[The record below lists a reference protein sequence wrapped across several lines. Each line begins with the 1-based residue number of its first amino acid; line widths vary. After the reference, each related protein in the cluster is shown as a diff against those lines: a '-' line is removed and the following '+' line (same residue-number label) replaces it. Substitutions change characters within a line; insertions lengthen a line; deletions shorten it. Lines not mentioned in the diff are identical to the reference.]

1 MLLDVRPRSLR
12 RRYGRSTGRLRRA
25 GALACAVAFVHLAS
39 ARQALLAQPAVPPDP
54 AAVAVLRSALAALG
68 GEDALRRAGGI
79 QIAGEGT
86 FDLGVRLQGR
96 RADATEPVPLDERL
110 AIAIADD
117 GTVRVAFETR
127 THVNPDAEEW
137 IRTIHDS
144 LHRTLL
150 IDRLARRA
158 FWLGSGRDSS
168 AWRRIGRVV
177 PHVLLAEAIE
187 PDARLRL
194 GGVQTLD
201 GNSVHAVAWDVD
213 SATTLMLLVDRRD
226 ALLRGFEYD
235 LTMPVRGPVIV
246 RWTYDAYR
254 DVDGVGPFPGGH
266 TVSIDGLPLRRVV
279 YSEVRAGLGR
289 SSLFEPV
296 DGIEIPPPPEPR
308 PPPPADAAP
317 SAAPVDPDVRTL
329 APGVFLAPNVR
340 GGFHHLFV
348 EFADHVL
355 VVDATAPWL
364 ELHEIP
370 AGSRTSPD
378 ALGERLLAAVRSAVP
393 EKPVRYLALTHHHGD
408 HAGGAK
414 PLADAGATILTAPPT
429 AGIARRVAPRARIE
443 QVHGART
450 IADSTME
457 VRLIDVGPN
466 PHVDG
471 MLVVWLPRQRILYT
485 SDLWEPTSPRFFP
498 SVARTPVM
506 RWFVEW
512 LDRSGLDPAEIFA
525 IHGSARVT
533 TEQLEMIRSRLRSAP
548 PS

>member
-1 MLLDVRPRSLR
+1 MLFPGRPRSLP
-12 RRYGRSTGRLRRA
+12 GRHGPSIGRLRRA
-25 GALACAVAFVHLAS
+25 GALGCAIAFAHAAS
-39 ARQALLAQPAVPPDP
+39 PRLALLAQPAVPSDS
-54 AAVAVLRSALAALG
+54 AAVALLRSALAALG
-68 GEDALRRAGGI
+68 GEAALRRAGGI
-79 QIAGEGT
+79 EITGRGT
-86 FDLGVRLQGR
+86 VDLGVRLQGR
-96 RADATEPVPLDERL
+96 RADATEPVPLEERL
-110 AIAIADD
+110 AIAIGND
-117 GTVRVAFETR
+117 GVARAAFESRTR
-127 THVNPDAEEW
+127 VNPDAEEW
-137 IRTIHDS
+137 IRTVYDS

-158 FWLGSGRDSS
+158 FWLGGGRDSS
-168 AWRRIGRVV
+168 AWRRVGRVV
-177 PHVLLAEAIE
+177 PHVLLAEAID

-194 GGVQTLD
+194 GEVRMLD
-201 GNSVHAVAWDVD
+201 GESVRAVAWDVD
-213 SATTLMLLVDRRD
+213 SAATLTLLVDRRS

-235 LTMPVRGPVIV
+235 LTMPVRGAVIV

-254 DVDGVGPFPGGH
+254 NVDGVGPFPGGH
-266 TVSIDGLPLRRVV
+266 TVSIDGLPLRRVA
-279 YSEVRAGLGR
+279 YTEVRGGADT
-289 SSLFEPV
+289 SVLFEPIV
-296 DGIEIPPPPEPR
+296 GIEVPPPPEPR
-308 PPPPADAAP
+308 PPQPPDSAP
-317 SAAPVDPDVRTL
+317 QASRAPPDVRTL

-370 AGSRTSPD
+370 TGSRTSPD
-378 ALGERLLAAVRSAVP
+378 ALGERLLTAVRSAVP
-393 EKPVRYLALTHHHGD
+393 DKPVRYLALTHHHGD

-414 PLADAGATILTAPPT
+414 PIVDAGATILTAPPT

-443 QVHGART
+443 LVHGART

-457 VRLIDVGPN
+457 VRLIDVGAN

-533 TEQLEMIRSRLRSAP
+533 TEQLETIRSQRSAP